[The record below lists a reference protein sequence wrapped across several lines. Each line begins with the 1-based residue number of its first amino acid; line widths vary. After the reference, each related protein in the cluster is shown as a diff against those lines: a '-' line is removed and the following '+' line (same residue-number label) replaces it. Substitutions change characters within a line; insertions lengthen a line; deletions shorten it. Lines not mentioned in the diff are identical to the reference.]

1 MDDSRFILDIETGN
15 KHYYFEPKEAVE
27 SIKKIAKDDNC
38 EINEVLESVQIFGEN
53 MQTVSW
59 IVNKT
64 LNDCDREKLKEG
76 FEESFSPSYANG
88 FATAL
93 ILLGVDKDEIEYITG
108 KSIEYWKG

>member
-15 KHYYFEPKEAVE
+15 K
-27 SIKKIAKDDNC
+27 
-38 EINEVLESVQIFGEN
+38 
-53 MQTVSW
+53 
-59 IVNKT
+59 T
-64 LNDCDREKLKEG
+64 LKDCDREKLKEG

-108 KSIEYWKG
+108 KSIEYWKV